1 MAGPQTIL
9 PGTILGRCPGHLAE
23 ANSSTRRRRSDQ
35 SNVAGRGWRTGRSN
49 TISMSPAPSISSTS
63 RMLAGVSLAGSAS
76 CDNGVLKVGS
86 ARSLVIRL
94 SWPGRHREWRSRAAC
109 DDACNAANRT
119 SFNIFGDSTFGSHN
133 AYRVRRIRRAISGAT
148 KGSLNPSSRVCFPV
162 AITRWKVRFD
172 GPAGVGPGQLKMR
185 SWRRGR
191 AARISPPARFAT
203 PIRGPRGLAWNEAKR
218 PETPNTILPPACW
231 FPASWWL
238 GGAALIRPGLH
249 CHNRVVPTIS
259 RRSSIVAN
267 RSDRTPAISSGKP

>member
-1 MAGPQTIL
+1 M
-9 PGTILGRCPGHLAE
+9 
-23 ANSSTRRRRSDQ
+23 
-35 SNVAGRGWRTGRSN
+35 
-49 TISMSPAPSISSTS
+49 
-63 RMLAGVSLAGSAS
+63 SLAGSVS
-76 CDNGVLKVGS
+76 CDNDALKVGS

-94 SWPGRHREWRSRAAC
+94 SWPARHRDGVPARPAMTLVTQ
-109 DDACNAANRT
+109 RT
-119 SFNIFGDSTFGSHN
+119 ARRLISSAIALLGHTN
-133 AYRVRRIRRAISGAT
+133 AYRFRRIRWAISGAT

-267 RSDRTPAISSGKP
+267 RSDRTPAISSGTP